1 MAHVAT
7 LDGLKLFYEDTGEGL
22 PVIFVHEF
30 AGDWRSWEPQIRYF
44 SRRYQVITY
53 SARGYPPSDIPE
65 DSDAYSQTQA
75 VGDLYLLLRHL
86 GGDQAYIGG
95 LSMGGAT
102 ALNFGIAYPKISK
115 ALIIASAGAGS
126 DNTEEFRQTG
136 DALIARLGN
145 EGMEAMARD
154 YARGETRLQFLR
166 KDPRGWE
173 EFHQGLAAHSA
184 LGSALTYQGVQ
195 LKRPTI
201 YALEEKL
208 QALPM
213 PVLVMIGDEDGPCVG
228 PAIFMKR
235 VIPNA
240 GLSVIAQ
247 SGHTINLEE
256 PDLFNRTVSD
266 FLTAVEGGRWVKG
279 EG

>member
-1 MAHVAT
+1 MPSFSA
-7 LDGLKLFYEDTGEGL
+7 DGVQIYYEVTGQGFPL
-22 PVIFVHEF
+22 VWSHEF
-30 AGDWRSWEPQIRYF
+30 AGNYDSWEPQTRYF

-65 DSDAYSQTQA
+65 DAVAYSQTQA
-75 VGDLYLLLRHL
+75 VRDLYLLLKHL
-86 GGDQAYIGG
+86 GVDQAYIGG

-102 ALNFGIAYPKISK
+102 ALNFGIAHPEICK

-126 DNTEEFRQTG
+126 DNTGEFRQTG

-145 EGMEAMARD
+145 EGMEAVARD
-154 YARGETRLQFLR
+154 YAHGETRLQFLR

-173 EFHQGLAAHSA
+173 DFHQGLAAHSA

-195 LKRPTI
+195 LKRPTV

-208 QALPM
+208 QVLPM

-235 VIPNA
+235 VISNA